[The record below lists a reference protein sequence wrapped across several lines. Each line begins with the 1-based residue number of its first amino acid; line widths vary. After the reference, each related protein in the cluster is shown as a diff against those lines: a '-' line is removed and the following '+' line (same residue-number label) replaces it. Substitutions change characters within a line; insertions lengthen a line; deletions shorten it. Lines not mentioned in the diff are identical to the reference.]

1 MVEFTTI
8 AQVLREWDT
17 AGVFDFL
24 LPALLIFAIVFA
36 ILTTTRILGENKG
49 VNVLIGAVIA
59 LLAIRL
65 EFVPR
70 FFSEIFPRLGV
81 GLAVLLAVL
90 ILVGLFVYSE
100 YEEDTKVWNRILMA
114 IGLVIIIVTLT
125 KSFDALGWFYSY
137 AGGDLAGWLI
147 GIVLVIGLIVAV
159 VSASGGKKSGE
170 TQRIQYRKARPEE

>member
-1 MVEFTTI
+1 MAEFTTI
-8 AQVLREWDT
+8 AQVLSEWDT

-24 LPALLIFAIVFA
+24 LPALLLFAIIFA
-36 ILTTTRILGENKG
+36 ILTKTMILGENKG

-90 ILVGLFVYSE
+90 ILVGLFVYSADE
-100 YEEDTKVWNRILMA
+100 PNKKAWNRILMA
-114 IGLVIIIVTLT
+114 IGLVIVIVTLT

-147 GIVLVIGLIVAV
+147 GIVLVTGLIVAV
-159 VSASGGKKSGE
+159 VSAGGGK
-170 TQRIQYRKARPEE
+170 APEVHHP